1 MKKLKIV
8 DKNNYNYLLNTPEGE
23 VFFINVEFLYI
34 DKKPDIGDYIYLPES
49 VLNNKN
55 MYTYDKVL
63 NNPQTEEEDI
73 IKVIIDDQEI
83 YLERYYG

>member
-8 DKNNYNYLLNTPEGE
+8 EKNNYNYLLNTPEGE
-23 VFFINVEFLYI
+23 VFFINVEFLDI

-55 MYTYDKVL
+55 MYTYGKVL
-63 NNPQTEEEDI
+63 NNLQTEEEDI